1 MAWLPNKNKK
11 HKVGWGKMK
20 CLTNKLKTK
29 VALLHSAKLNLK
41 NYQIEL
47 KNKHTENLI
56 REIRESVG
64 KMTQEMYGDA

>member
-1 MAWLPNKNKK
+1 
-11 HKVGWGKMK
+11 MK